1 MRRFFYS
8 IRRFIYA
15 RRCDIIR
22 YIPSRKSIAGTNI
35 RQKCSGSIG
44 DAQRIKRVIIL
55 DKAKKKKIIV
65 FVSTIILSI
74 VYLFTAYKIAIGNG
88 VFGDKEDVVSVRAKV
103 LRITDEQETVS
114 EEESGGKISMQ
125 YIFFEAKATSG
136 KVRGKTLYA
145 VQEKDMLYGLP
156 QPEVEVGD
164 NVILVYDPNDEG
176 TADYYLSDFSRITPL
191 VMLCAF
197 FFLLILIFGRKKGL
211 DTIISLVFTCLA
223 VFINLI
229 PAILNGQNIYIW
241 SIVTCVYIT
250 VMTLVLIEGLNVK
263 CFAAGVGCV
272 GGVLVAG
279 ALELL
284 LRDQIKMSGVLDS
297 EWLYLYNLRK
307 DNPIDL
313 KAIIFAMIIVGAVG
327 AVMDVAMS
335 IASSLCEIN
344 EKSPDLPA
352 RELLKSG
359 LTIGRD
365 IMGTMANTLVL
376 AYIGSALCCML
387 LMVTYSSN
395 VSQILNR
402 EQIAVEI
409 LQALAGSI
417 GILAALPLTA
427 ITSVLCLKPLNR
439 IKRSVH

>member
-1 MRRFFYS
+1 M
-8 IRRFIYA
+8 
-15 RRCDIIR
+15 
-22 YIPSRKSIAGTNI
+22 
-35 RQKCSGSIG
+35 
-44 DAQRIKRVIIL
+44 
-55 DKAKKKKIIV
+55 
-65 FVSTIILSI
+65 SI

-297 EWLYLYNLRK
+297 EWLYLYNLQGQPDRPQGDNLRDDNRRRGRRGDGCCDVYSLVAVRDKRK
-307 DNPIDL
+307 IARSP
-313 KAIIFAMIIVGAVG
+313 GA
-327 AVMDVAMS
+327 
-335 IASSLCEIN
+335 
-344 EKSPDLPA
+344 
-352 RELLKSG
+352 
-359 LTIGRD
+359 
-365 IMGTMANTLVL
+365 
-376 AYIGSALCCML
+376 
-387 LMVTYSSN
+387 
-395 VSQILNR
+395 
-402 EQIAVEI
+402 
-409 LQALAGSI
+409 
-417 GILAALPLTA
+417 
-427 ITSVLCLKPLNR
+427 
-439 IKRSVH
+439 

>member
-1 MRRFFYS
+1 MAEE
-8 IRRFIYA
+8 ILQ
-15 RRCDIIR
+15 
-22 YIPSRKSIAGTNI
+22 GV
-35 RQKCSGSIG
+35 RQG
-44 DAQRIKRVIIL
+44 DIKRVIIL
-55 DKAKKKKIIV
+55 DKAKKKRIIV
-65 FVSTIILSI
+65 YVSTIILSI

-103 LRITDEQETVS
+103 LRITDEKETVS

-164 NVILVYDPNDEG
+164 KVILVYDPNDDG

-229 PAILNGQNIYIW
+229 PAILNGQNIYVW

-263 CFAAGVGCV
+263 CFAA

>member
-1 MRRFFYS
+1 M
-8 IRRFIYA
+8 
-15 RRCDIIR
+15 
-22 YIPSRKSIAGTNI
+22 
-35 RQKCSGSIG
+35 
-44 DAQRIKRVIIL
+44 
-55 DKAKKKKIIV
+55 
-65 FVSTIILSI
+65 SI

-88 VFGDKEDVVSVRAKV
+88 VFGDKEDIVSVRAKV
-103 LRITDEQETVS
+103 LRITDEKETVS

-335 IASSLCEIN
+335 MAASRCEIN
-344 EKSPDLPA
+344 EKAPDLPA

-359 LTIGRD
+359 LTIGLD

>member
-1 MRRFFYS
+1 M
-8 IRRFIYA
+8 
-15 RRCDIIR
+15 
-22 YIPSRKSIAGTNI
+22 
-35 RQKCSGSIG
+35 
-44 DAQRIKRVIIL
+44 IL
-55 DKAKKKKIIV
+55 DKAKKKRIIV
-65 FVSTIILSI
+65 YVSTIVLSI
-74 VYLFTAYKIAIGNG
+74 IYLFTAYKIAIGDG
-88 VFGDKEDVVSVRAKV
+88 VFGDKEDIVTVRAKV
-103 LRITDEQETVS
+103 LRITDEKETVS
-114 EEESGGKISMQ
+114 DEESGGKISMQ
-125 YIFFEAKATSG
+125 YVFFEAKAVSG
-136 KVRGKTLYA
+136 EVRGKTLYA
-145 VQEKDMLYGLP
+145 VQERDLLYGLP
-156 QPEVEVGD
+156 QPTVEVGD
-164 NVILVYDPNDEG
+164 KVILVYEPNDDG

-229 PAILNGQNIYIW
+229 PAILNGQNIYAW
-241 SIVTCVYIT
+241 SIITCVYIT
-250 VMTLVLIEGLNVK
+250 VMTLMLIEGLNVK
-263 CFAAGVGCV
+263 CFAAG
-272 GGVLVAG
+272 GVLVAG
-279 ALELL
+279 ALELI
-284 LRDQIKMSGVLDS
+284 LRDQIKMTGVLDS
-297 EWLYLYNLRK
+297 EWLYLYNLNPE
-307 DNPIDL
+307 NPIDL

-395 VSQILNR
+395 VGQILNR

-427 ITSVLCLKPLNR
+427 LTSVLCLKPLNR
-439 IKRSVH
+439 FKRKGH

>member
-1 MRRFFYS
+1 MPQNNKPGRRLLRQLYGSWYRVRHNIS
-8 IRRFIYA
+8 IFVRWCLFA
-15 RRCDIIR
+15 
-22 YIPSRKSIAGTNI
+22 
-35 RQKCSGSIG
+35 
-44 DAQRIKRVIIL
+44 VII
-55 DKAKKKKIIV
+55 
-65 FVSTIILSI
+65 
-74 VYLFTAYKIAIGNG
+74 G
-88 VFGDKEDVVSVRAKV
+88 VV
-103 LRITDEQETVS
+103 
-114 EEESGGKISMQ
+114 
-125 YIFFEAKATSG
+125 
-136 KVRGKTLYA
+136 
-145 VQEKDMLYGLP
+145 
-156 QPEVEVGD
+156 
-164 NVILVYDPNDEG
+164 
-176 TADYYLSDFSRITPL
+176 
-191 VMLCAF
+191 
-197 FFLLILIFGRKKGL
+197 
-211 DTIISLVFTCLA
+211 
-223 VFINLI
+223 
-229 PAILNGQNIYIW
+229 
-241 SIVTCVYIT
+241 
-250 VMTLVLIEGLNVK
+250 
-263 CFAAGVGCV
+263 
-272 GGVLVAG
+272 
-279 ALELL
+279 
-284 LRDQIKMSGVLDS
+284 
-297 EWLYLYNLRK
+297 
-307 DNPIDL
+307 
-313 KAIIFAMIIVGAVG
+313 VGAVG

>member
-1 MRRFFYS
+1 M
-8 IRRFIYA
+8 
-15 RRCDIIR
+15 
-22 YIPSRKSIAGTNI
+22 
-35 RQKCSGSIG
+35 
-44 DAQRIKRVIIL
+44 
-55 DKAKKKKIIV
+55 
-65 FVSTIILSI
+65 SI

-335 IASSLCEIN
+335 IASSLSEIN

>member
-1 MRRFFYS
+1 M
-8 IRRFIYA
+8 
-15 RRCDIIR
+15 
-22 YIPSRKSIAGTNI
+22 
-35 RQKCSGSIG
+35 
-44 DAQRIKRVIIL
+44 
-55 DKAKKKKIIV
+55 DKAKKKRIIV
-65 FVSTIILSI
+65 YVSTIVLSI
-74 VYLFTAYKIAIGNG
+74 IYLFTAYKIAIGDG
-88 VFGDKEDVVSVRAKV
+88 VFGDKEDIVTVRAKV
-103 LRITDEQETVS
+103 LRITDEKETVS
-114 EEESGGKISMQ
+114 DEESGGKISMQ
-125 YIFFEAKATSG
+125 YVFFEAKAVSG
-136 KVRGKTLYA
+136 EVRGKTLYA
-145 VQEKDMLYGLP
+145 VQERDLLYGLP
-156 QPEVEVGD
+156 QPTVEVGD
-164 NVILVYDPNDEG
+164 KVILVYEPNDDG

-191 VMLCAF
+191 VILCAF

-229 PAILNGQNIYIW
+229 PAILNGQNIYAW
-241 SIVTCVYIT
+241 SIITCVYIT
-250 VMTLVLIEGLNVK
+250 VMTLMLIEGLNVK

-279 ALELL
+279 ALELI
-284 LRDQIKMSGVLDS
+284 LRDQIKMTGVLDS
-297 EWLYLYNLRK
+297 EWLYLYNLNPE
-307 DNPIDL
+307 NPIDL

-335 IASSLCEIN
+335 IASSLWEIN

-395 VSQILNR
+395 VGQILNR

-439 IKRSVH
+439 IKRKGH

>member
-1 MRRFFYS
+1 M
-8 IRRFIYA
+8 
-15 RRCDIIR
+15 
-22 YIPSRKSIAGTNI
+22 
-35 RQKCSGSIG
+35 
-44 DAQRIKRVIIL
+44 
-55 DKAKKKKIIV
+55 DKAKKKRIIV
-65 FVSTIILSI
+65 YVSTIILSI

-335 IASSLCEIN
+335 IASSLYEIN